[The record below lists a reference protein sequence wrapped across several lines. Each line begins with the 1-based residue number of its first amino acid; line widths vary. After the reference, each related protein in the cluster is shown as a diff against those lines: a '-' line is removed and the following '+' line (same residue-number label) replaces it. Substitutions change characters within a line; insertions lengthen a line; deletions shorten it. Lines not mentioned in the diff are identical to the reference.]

1 MDPVSIIGI
10 GGFVITL
17 IDALGKTIES
27 LNGMHGRWQD
37 AELSLLSLSIQLGAL
52 KAALTGIQ
60 SWLVSDS
67 VGMHYLLQMELDSSA
82 TCCQLLIKKVD
93 AFIREVQ
100 RDDIAGGSGHLS
112 FMGRAKMALS
122 GSSIEDVLRMIDRQ
136 TNSMNLLLTACNCNT
151 LASQKSFL
159 GTSNARNTLKQA
171 KRDTASLYVLR
182 DADSLLSRSFSRL
195 TGVSSKLSMTF
206 EFDNELFRTR
216 VYDVAHRAS
225 IKGAIRRRE
234 HSLAESQNSRKTVR
248 ILKDHKKDII
258 KKVDLKLWGDH
269 KQTELFQQTLTRA
282 SFKFGKLAPRGRPLD
297 RLATAESMWEGST
310 TLSVGP
316 LTYHFSTVEMDEPL
330 HRYSVSN
337 DIFIIIVDLRSYAR
351 YDEHRGNRLRQ
362 LILQLETMLGSSGL
376 RAKAFCIFLS
386 NFKDFEN
393 DLAES
398 PFSQHWPGWYSG
410 SNENHEVLEF
420 IKQVFTQVFE
430 AETVA
435 TQRHV
440 YYCLDDLKEPAT
452 LLRNLVEMISSF
464 NWKASSPQ
472 GA

>member
-27 LNGMHGRWQD
+27 LDGMHGRWQD
-37 AELSLLSLSIQLGAL
+37 AELSLLSLSTQLGAL
-52 KAALTGIQ
+52 KAALIGIQ
-60 SWLVSDS
+60 LWLVLDS
-67 VGMHYLLQMELDSSA
+67 IGMHYLLQMELDSSV

-100 RDDIAGGSGHLS
+100 RDDVAGGSSHLS

-159 GTSNARNTLKQA
+159 GTSNARDILKQA

-182 DADSLLSRSFSRL
+182 DTDSLLSRSFSRL
-195 TGVSSKLSMTF
+195 TGVSSKLSMIF
-206 EFDNELFRTR
+206 EFDNELLRTR

-225 IKGAIRRRE
+225 IKDAIRRQK
-234 HSLAESQNSRKTVR
+234 HSLAESKNSRETIR
-248 ILKDHKKDII
+248 ILKDHANDKVKT
-258 KKVDLKLWGDH
+258 VDLILCGDH
-269 KQTELFQQTLTRA
+269 KQTELFQQTLTLA
-282 SFKFGKLAPRGRPLD
+282 SFKFGKLAHHSCPMDIYSPAGGDWNGP
-297 RLATAESMWEGST
+297 T

-316 LTYHFSTVEMDEPL
+316 LTYHFSTLKLDGQFYRKMV
-330 HRYSVSN
+330 RKY
-337 DIFIIIVDLRSYAR
+337 IFIIIVDLRSYAR
-351 YDEHRGNRLRQ
+351 YNEHRGNRLRQ
-362 LILQLETMLGSSGL
+362 LILQLEIMLASSNLRGS
-376 RAKAFCIFLS
+376 AFCIFLS

-410 SNENHEVLEF
+410 SNESHEVLEF

-452 LLRNLVEMISSF
+452 LLRNLVEMIQSTVQEQAVKQ
-464 NWKASSPQ
+464 N
-472 GA
+472 

>member
-37 AELSLLSLSIQLGAL
+37 AELSLLSLSTQLGAL

-60 SWLVSDS
+60 VWLVSDS
-67 VGMHYLLQMELDSSA
+67 IGMHYLLQMELDSSV

-93 AFIREVQ
+93 AFIRDVQ
-100 RDDIAGGSGHLS
+100 KDDVAGHLS
-112 FMGRAKMALS
+112 FMSRAKMVLS
-122 GSSIEDVLRMIDRQ
+122 GSSIEDFLRMIDRQ
-136 TNSMNLLLTACNCNT
+136 TSSMNLLLTACNCNT

-159 GTSNARNTLKQA
+159 GTSDARDTLKQA

-182 DADSLLSRSFSRL
+182 DTDSLLSRSFSQL
-195 TGVSSKLSMTF
+195 TGVSSKLSMIF
-206 EFDNELFRTR
+206 EFDNELLRTR

-225 IKGAIRRRE
+225 IKDAIRRQK
-234 HSLAESQNSRKTVR
+234 HSLAESKNSRETVR
-248 ILKDHKKDII
+248 ILKDHENDRI
-258 KKVDLKLWGDH
+258 KTVDLILWGDH
-269 KQTELFQQTLTRA
+269 KQTELFQQTITLA
-282 SFKFGKLAPRGRPLD
+282 SFKFGKLALRYSLLN
-297 RLATAESMWEGST
+297 RLAMVKGVWKDPM

-316 LTYHFSTVEMDEPL
+316 LTYHFSTVELDDPIY
-330 HRYSVSN
+330 RYIARN
-337 DIFIIIVDLRSYAR
+337 YIFIIIVDLRSYAR

-362 LILQLETMLGSSGL
+362 LILQLEIMLSSSGS
-376 RAKAFCIFLS
+376 RDSAFCIFLS

-398 PFSQHWPGWYSG
+398 PFSQHWPGCYSG
-410 SNENHEVLEF
+410 SNESHEVLEF

-430 AETVA
+430 AERVA
-435 TQRHV
+435 AQRHI

-452 LLRNLVEMISSF
+452 LLRNLVEMVQSTVVEQEA
-464 NWKASSPQ
+464 KQ
-472 GA
+472 D